1 VSAATALLVTPSS
14 GKDLREQIKSQSGE
28 WKRIVDDIIQ
38 DGIRLKNQIAT
49 TSKEDV
55 ALINE
60 LTDEMKT
67 SIDEWK
73 EAIELHQE
81 NIHEYLEEIDASI
94 KDLET
99 KLSTQIESLKLRNER
114 RKSSIRLL
122 SSYFVSS

>member
-1 VSAATALLVTPSS
+1 MANGKAIVTGFLVGGVVSAATALLVTPSS

-73 EAIELHQE
+73 EAIEPHQE
-81 NIHEYLEEIDASI
+81 NIHEYLEEIEASI

-99 KLSTQIESLKLRNER
+99 KLSTQKES
-114 RKSSIRLL
+114 
-122 SSYFVSS
+122 